1 MQLTASLRRV
11 RKVKVPECSHNY
23 LETEKMSEISLL
35 LCFKLLKYPIRF
47 CFALLCFTEVNICL
61 GGHLRIYSSTD
72 FCHSVQTF
80 SCFVFSPSKHTG
92 NVIFHMYSVIC
103 IALGDLISLRYT
115 RTLSQD
121 KPSD

>member
-1 MQLTASLRRV
+1 MNQ
-11 RKVKVPECSHNY
+11 
-23 LETEKMSEISLL
+23 ISLL

-47 CFALLCFTEVNICL
+47 CFVLLWFTEVNLCL
-61 GGHLRIYSSTD
+61 GGHLRIYSGTD

-80 SCFVFSPSKHTG
+80 SCFVFSLGKHTG

-103 IALGDLISLRYT
+103 IALGDLISLRYK

-121 KPSD
+121 KPSN